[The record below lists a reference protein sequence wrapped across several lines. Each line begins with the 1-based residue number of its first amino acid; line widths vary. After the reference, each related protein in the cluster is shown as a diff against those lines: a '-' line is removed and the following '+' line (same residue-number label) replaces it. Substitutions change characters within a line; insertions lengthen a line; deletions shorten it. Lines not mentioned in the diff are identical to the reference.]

1 MGLDRACLRALQ
13 AAHQTLSKS
22 GAVAGAVA
30 GAGSGSA
37 LSVVASSVL
46 SLVASLEGVFKEQS
60 GAAFSASAARALGAV
75 SAMAQCAF
83 HRHLSPDGELF
94 YSRAGGAGGA
104 GGEEASQWEAPPA
117 ISAAMKELL
126 SVDRITR
133 ALEDEAVPAVPGGVV
148 AGIVAGIVAHAH
160 DPGVVGLLLGALAK
174 MAANPDNHAAIAES
188 GALRKVADA
197 VREHGHLEDA
207 RVCEALAALVLPL
220 SFDPPLVR
228 RLLAPSGI
236 AALLVAVADKY
247 ARHLTSFVGSAVA
260 WLPDGDA
267 AAGAAAG
274 GPGYNASLRAWRA
287 TGVADADE
295 RNRALPRVAQCCA
308 QSIANIAC
316 DSEPD
321 EETGRSMVDALVGG
335 ATHTRTHSRAR
346 ARIARTRA
354 HSAPPLPP
362 PPNAPCPLL
371 LCPLLGAARRWRWAA
386 ARAPAAPSRS
396 CAA

>member
-22 GAVAGAVA
+22 GAVAGA

-94 YSRAGGAGGA
+94 YSRAGGAGG
-104 GGEEASQWEAPPA
+104 EDASQWEAPPA

-236 AALLVAVADKY
+236 ATLLVAVADKY

-316 DSEPD
+316 DNEPD

-335 ATHTRTHSRAR
+335 ATRAR
-346 ARIARTRA
+346 ARSHERAHIARTHTPRA
-354 HSAPPLPP
+354 LTRPLTSPL
-362 PPNAPCPLL
+362 PPNAPRPPSSAPLG
-371 LCPLLGAARRWRWAA
+371 CAHRWRWAA